1 MKRKIFLTIFLIITI
16 VACSEPEYVDRSG
29 VIVKKEYVPKT
40 TRMHMR
46 PMWIGKTMQMIPKT
60 EYIPEKYILKVSYVI
75 TKEKKIEVS
84 KDEYNRTVIGDK
96 KVFKEVRE

>member
-1 MKRKIFLTIFLIITI
+1 MRKICLIIFLILAF

-46 PMWIGKTMQMIPKT
+46 PMWIGKTMQMIPTT
-60 EYIPEKYILKVSYVI
+60 EYIPEKYILKVSYVV
-75 TKEKKIEVS
+75 TKEKKFEVS
-84 KDEYNRTVIGDK
+84 KDEYNRAVIGDK
-96 KVFKEVRE
+96 KVFKEVK